1 MCLYP
6 ENTTHSRS
14 GGSLS
19 IIGLIAA
26 GEPFPGGVGDD
37 SVITIPAFMINQ
49 ASGDILRSGEA
60 SVRFDPNNITSLVM
74 SMVDSS
80 SRDPANQT
88 QAIKPEIGA
97 PGASVSAQVG
107 TGVGQTPFSG
117 TSGAAPMVA
126 GAAALL
132 MDVHRDRPEIG
143 PGVIKQLLVN
153 TGETDIFNRVS
164 IDSHKKIREAEGGYN
179 GLDNVRGMRHSS
191 RMIIATWFSEGGIP
205 RVLYPTPQLVYPQTI
220 LSSTSRSLPQ
230 RFSEIGPTYPC
241 STGPHSGAKRLRSRG
256 HVGSR

>member
-1 MCLYP
+1 M
-6 ENTTHSRS
+6 RK
-14 GGSLS
+14 
-19 IIGLIAA
+19 IGHVVTR
-26 GEPFPGGVGDD
+26 PGRTLGDPPVD
-37 SVITIPAFMINQ
+37 IP
-49 ASGDILRSGEA
+49 
-60 SVRFDPNNITSLVM
+60 V
-74 SMVDSS
+74 
-80 SRDPANQT
+80 PAEFET
-88 QAIKPEIGA
+88 V
-97 PGASVSAQVG
+97 PGIPQ
-107 TGVGQTPFSG
+107 
-117 TSGAAPMVA
+117 
-126 GAAALL
+126 
-132 MDVHRDRPEIG
+132 
-143 PGVIKQLLVN
+143 N
-153 TGETDIFNRVS
+153 